1 MSFSPAKISSIR
13 VNEEEHKAEVY
24 LRPEEVSLAIGK
36 GGLNIKLAC
45 MLTEYTIDVFRDVEG
60 ADEEDIYLDE
70 FTDEIDSW
78 VIDALKNI
86 GCYTAKSVL
95 ALSREELIERADLEE
110 TTVDE
115 VLAILSAEFEDES
128 QE

>member
-1 MSFSPAKISSIR
+1 MG
-13 VNEEEHKAEVY
+13 H
-24 LRPEEVSLAIGK
+24 LRPDGDCVGSCLGVYNYIYDNYPDK
-36 GGLNIKLAC
+36 
-45 MLTEYTIDVFRDVEG
+45 TV
-60 ADEEDIYLDE
+60 DIYLDE